1 METGVSFL
9 FVSFPVPSFKM
20 AWGKLSR
27 WMDFYL
33 ITGLE

>member
-1 METGVSFL
+1 
-9 FVSFPVPSFKM
+9 M

-33 ITGLE
+33 ITGLEYPEKIPDELSEIVQHQ